1 MQIKLFNLQQTSE
14 LDYEEKITRDYI
26 VSWGRENEFPK
37 YLQSLMDKSSKHNAI
52 MKSKASM
59 IGGGG
64 FSSIDPRT
72 EQFLI
77 ENNMDDVLL
86 KISYDYEIYGN
97 FALNIIWSRDR
108 QSISQI
114 NYIDVSKVRVM
125 SPDLGMPVSKFAV
138 SDNWERTRVFKPVIY
153 DAFDTGDRISG
164 SQILWVKDFRPG
176 SEFYSLP
183 EYISSKNW
191 IELEY
196 EISQFHLSSVKNGF
210 LPSMVINFS
219 AQIPSPEEMDN
230 VIRRLKKEYEGASNG
245 GKVIFTFS
253 DGAQNAP
260 VITPINPNNSD
271 ERFIQ
276 LNKEVTEGIMSG
288 HRVINPSLF
297 GIKTEGELGGKNTI
311 LESMD
316 IFTAQ
321 YIKPKQRVIQSI
333 INDVLSI
340 NGLGEAVINKFKI
353 EMTIQPNV
361 ADVLSVLQA
370 PLELEQKAEMLKLIG
385 YDDDSIKK
393 LLNINEQG

>member
-14 LDYEEKITRDYI
+14 LDYEEKFMRDGIIT
-26 VSWGRENEFPK
+26 WGRENDFPK
-37 YLQSLMDKSSKHNAI
+37 YLQGLMDKSSKHNAI
-52 MKSKASM
+52 MKSKSSM
-59 IGGGG
+59 IGGAG
-64 FSSIDPRT
+64 FSSLDIRT
-72 EQFLI
+72 EEFLI
-77 ENNMDDVLL
+77 ENNMDDILL
-86 KISYDYEIYGN
+86 RISYDYELYGN

-108 QSISQI
+108 QSIAKI

-125 SPDLGMPVSKFAV
+125 TPELGMPVSKFAV
-138 SDNWERTRVFKPVIY
+138 SDDWTRTRMFKPVVY
-153 DAFDTGDRISG
+153 DAFNTGDRVNG

-276 LNKEVTEGIMSG
+276 LNREVTEGIMAG

-311 LESMD
+311 LESQD
-316 IFTAQ
+316 LFTAQ
-321 YIKPKQRVIQSI
+321 YIKPKQKVIQSI
-333 INDVLSI
+333 VNDVLSI
-340 NGLGEAVINKFKI
+340 NGLGEAIINKFTI
-353 EMTIQPNV
+353 QSTIQPNV
-361 ADVLSVLQA
+361 ADVLNVIQSSLST
-370 PLELEQKAEMLKLIG
+370 EQKEELLKLIG
-385 YDDDSIKK
+385 YNEESIKK
-393 LLNINEQG
+393 LLNTNE